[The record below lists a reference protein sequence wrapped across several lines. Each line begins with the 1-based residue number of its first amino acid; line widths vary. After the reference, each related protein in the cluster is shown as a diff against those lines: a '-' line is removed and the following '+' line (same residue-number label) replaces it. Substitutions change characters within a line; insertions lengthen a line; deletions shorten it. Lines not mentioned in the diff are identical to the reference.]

1 MISFDF
7 ILKYGVRKSGYEICG
22 WWKDGWTDRQIM
34 SSKIF
39 QTVTLFLPRGMRP
52 PWRCPT
58 NSCPRLWSQ
67 AFLQHE
73 KNAIR
78 GLQTPN
84 QSMFQFNW
92 NLYLDQFAQSISITY
107 VMGVSFT
114 QPNSHPPRLFA
125 FLSLSLSLAPSLL
138 LTVFQ
143 CETYKVSIWTTDPLQ
158 VASFWQLMVP
168 FHWRW
173 KAAEVIML
181 SQRPNLWVR
190 YFREGIRKAF
200 PSPSSRCLVQV
211 MNDIAIGEKKN
222 MNLPGVKV
230 DLPVL
235 QDLHLNLLGEFV
247 LDGGL
252 MWMYIWYRLLY
263 YTSIVRALDQVQ
275 IAVAVFHIAFNI
287 SRAKV
292 LITSWIWLLAS
303 FWSSQEKDKKDL
315 LEFGIPQAIFDSDPV
330 RFVR

>member
-1 MISFDF
+1 
-7 ILKYGVRKSGYEICG
+7 
-22 WWKDGWTDRQIM
+22 
-34 SSKIF
+34 
-39 QTVTLFLPRGMRP
+39 MRP

-67 AFLQHE
+67 AWSFLLHDE
-73 KNAIR
+73 CNSGSTNSK
-78 GLQTPN
+78 
-84 QSMFQFNW
+84 SEHV
-92 NLYLDQFAQSISITY
+92 SIQLKFILRSIGSIHLNHLCHGSLFYPTKFPSST
-107 VMGVSFT
+107 SF
-114 QPNSHPPRLFA
+114 R
-125 FLSLSLSLAPSLL
+125 LSLSLSLAPSLL

-181 SQRPNLWVR
+181 SQRPNLRVR

-252 MWMYIWYRLLY
+252 MWMYVY
-263 YTSIVRALDQVQ
+263 
-275 IAVAVFHIAFNI
+275 
-287 SRAKV
+287 
-292 LITSWIWLLAS
+292 LI
-303 FWSSQEKDKKDL
+303 
-315 LEFGIPQAIFDSDPV
+315 
-330 RFVR
+330 